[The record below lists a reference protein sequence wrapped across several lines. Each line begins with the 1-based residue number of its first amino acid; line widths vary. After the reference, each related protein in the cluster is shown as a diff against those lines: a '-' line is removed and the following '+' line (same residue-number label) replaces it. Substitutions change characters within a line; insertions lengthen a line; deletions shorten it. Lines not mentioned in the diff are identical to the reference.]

1 MRHCLNEF
9 PVGVAALLSCLL
21 LAGTSQAQDADEELW
36 LNPSA
41 TRAIDDRTE
50 FEVETAL
57 RYRQNPRLDTHYVRA
72 WIKRDDDRDNTW
84 SVGIEQRYNGADQR
98 EVRFLQQVSY
108 SWGLIDFRTRTEQ
121 RFVSTDSQTG
131 FRIRQRIGTDIPL
144 QEGDGWTLTG
154 NAELAVTVR
163 ATEPDGQTG
172 LTGLRTFIGFERTF
186 GRYDLSVGYLR
197 QQDIRDGAP
206 DRIGHAPFLGVNVA
220 F

>member
-1 MRHCLNEF
+1 
-9 PVGVAALLSCLL
+9 

-131 FRIRQRIGTDIPL
+131 FRVRQRIGTDIPL

>member
-1 MRHCLNEF
+1 
-9 PVGVAALLSCLL
+9 